1 MVRDASLMSEPK
13 YITGMLGSEQA
24 VEGFWRVVG
33 DKVEVYG
40 FEQTVKGVTSSP
52 GALLKSQQLEEGDDP
67 RMVALKVLRDK
78 ATSGRGYF
86 GATGKLPY
94 KDLGFF

>member
-1 MVRDASLMSEPK
+1 MSEPK

-24 VEGFWRVVG
+24 VEGWWVVKG
-33 DKVEVYG
+33 NEVEVYG
-40 FEQTVKGVTSSP
+40 FEQTVKGETRSP
-52 GALLKSQQLEEGDDP
+52 GALIKSVQLEEGDDP
-67 RMVALKVLRDK
+67 RMIALKVLRDK

-94 KDLGFF
+94 RDEWF